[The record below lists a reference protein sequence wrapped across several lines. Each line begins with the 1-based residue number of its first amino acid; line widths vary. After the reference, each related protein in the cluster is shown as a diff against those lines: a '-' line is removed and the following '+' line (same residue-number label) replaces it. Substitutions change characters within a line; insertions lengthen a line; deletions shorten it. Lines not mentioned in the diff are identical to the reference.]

1 MPVTSSHMP
10 ERARKH
16 VASERV
22 VSRLILYR
30 RLLREMSSKGIN
42 CVFSHQIAKRANATP
57 AQLRRDLMNIG
68 SPGTPSRGYQVK
80 DLEERIGDYLTAAGP
95 QKTALAGVGNMGR
108 ALLKYSSSSRLS
120 GLRIVAALDKEPGL
134 VEPHAGGCPCF
145 HIDETARV
153 VAQFGIEVAL
163 IAVPGVAAQNVANRF
178 IEAGVQ
184 NLLNFSD
191 VRLRVPDDV
200 FVEHIDIDI
209 SLEKFAFFARR
220 NAALRD

>member
-1 MPVTSSHMP
+1 MTVTTNNMT
-10 ERARKH
+10 ERSPKR

-68 SPGTPSRGYQVK
+68 SPGTPSRGYRVK
-80 DLEERIGDYLTAAGP
+80 ELEERIGDYLAAAGP
-95 QKTALAGVGNMGR
+95 QKTALVGVGNLGR
-108 ALLKYSSSSRLS
+108 ALLKYSSSRGASLH
-120 GLRIVAALDKEPGL
+120 IVAVLDKEPSL

-145 HIDETARV
+145 HIDDAAKV

-163 IAVPGVAAQNVANRF
+163 IAVPGAVAQSVANRF

-191 VRLRVPDDV
+191 ARLRVPADV

-209 SLEKFAFFARR
+209 SLEKFAFFARH
-220 NAALRD
+220 NTAMRD

>member
-1 MPVTSSHMP
+1 MTVVSDQMA
-10 ERARKH
+10 ERSRKR

-30 RLLREMSSKGIN
+30 RLLREMSSNGIS

-68 SPGTPSRGYQVK
+68 SPGTPSRGYRVK
-80 DLEERIGDYLTAAGP
+80 DLEERIGDYLAATGP
-95 QKTALAGVGNMGR
+95 QKTALAGAGNLGR
-108 ALLKYSSSSRLS
+108 ALLKYSSSRGAS
-120 GLRIVAALDKEPGL
+120 LRIVAVLDKEPSL
-134 VEPHAGGCPCF
+134 VEPYTGGCPCF
-145 HIDETARV
+145 HIDETAKV

-163 IAVPGVAAQNVANRF
+163 IAVPGAVAQSVANRF
-178 IEAGVQ
+178 IDAGVQ

-191 VRLRVPDDV
+191 ARLRVPADV

-209 SLEKFAFFARR
+209 SLEKFAFFARH
-220 NAALRD
+220 NAAMRD